1 MMEIPIVHACF
12 CTKAGWLEM
21 CSMMEIPMGCIQ
33 AWGAYRHGVHTGM
46 GCIQAWGDG
55 DGGGDGGVGGG
66 TVWGVSAYSKK
77 IFWPFQQGPHP
88 DKLGPIR
95 SFKCFLKDTICF
107 QRSDK

>member
-1 MMEIPIVHACF
+1 M
-12 CTKAGWLEM
+12 
-21 CSMMEIPMGCIQ
+21 
-33 AWGAYRHGVHTGM
+33 HTGM

-66 TVWGVSAYSKK
+66 TVWGVSVYSKK

>member
-1 MMEIPIVHACF
+1 
-12 CTKAGWLEM
+12 
-21 CSMMEIPMGCIQ
+21 MGC
-33 AWGAYRHGVHTGM
+33 ALGVGRGGGVDGGWVGLEGFGWWM
-46 GCIQAWGDG
+46 GDG

-66 TVWGVSAYSKK
+66 TVWGVSVYSKK

-95 SFKCFLKDTICF
+95 SFKCFLKDAICF